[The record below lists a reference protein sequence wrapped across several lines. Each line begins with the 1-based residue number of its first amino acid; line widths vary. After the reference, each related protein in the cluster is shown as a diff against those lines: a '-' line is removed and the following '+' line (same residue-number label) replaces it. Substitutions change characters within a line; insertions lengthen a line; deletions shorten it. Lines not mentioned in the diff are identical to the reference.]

1 MAQRQENKLVSAGG
15 AGRSTDMVDCV
26 AEIGLHPACNTQI
39 TEARELAADL
49 IGPDIA
55 TAETLRAVQ
64 AFSWGSVLV
73 AEDSS
78 GVAGVLATLRLCA
91 RGRAA
96 VECGRF
102 DGVRIDLELL
112 SGPGETPAAFYAW
125 GAAARGRDAARSVV
139 AGAAGLTR
147 LFSFIPRFARAATAA
162 GARTLTERMGYLPA
176 AGSPDLFWLPPEAA
190 S

>member
-1 MAQRQENKLVSAGG
+1 MAQHQGFTDLPANGVGL
-15 AGRSTDMVDCV
+15 STDVIDRAAGV
-26 AEIGLHPACNTQI
+26 GLHPACNTEI
-39 TEARELAADL
+39 TAAHELAADL

-55 TAETLRAVQ
+55 SAETLRAVQ

-73 AEDSS
+73 TEDAC
-78 GVAGVLATLRLCA
+78 GVTGVLATLRLCE

-96 VECGRF
+96 IESGRF
-102 DGVRIDLELL
+102 DGVRIDFDLL
-112 SGPGETPAAFYAW
+112 SGPQETPAAFYAW
-125 GAAARGRDAARSVV
+125 GVAARGKDAARCCV

-147 LFSFIPRFARAATAA
+147 LFAFIPRFARAATAA

-176 AGSPDLFWLPPEAA
+176 GPADLFWLPPEAT